1 MNKTKIEIKLSGL
14 SDILFNRFIDHSKG
28 KRPPEQLFY
37 ITEGNKLVLP
47 NLNIDAFL
55 FGENPGGCAK
65 TFEGKKGKEYIR
77 MGGGHVHISPNLIH
91 FQDDKNKDMEF
102 NGFEDDSRFWILEQG
117 GRTKSG
123 NLSIKQ
129 EPQPRPA
136 MRLPWNLE
144 FSIDLVKNG
153 LIDGTKLYNWFCA
166 GGLQI
171 ALGAY
176 RPKFGRFE
184 VVKWDEK
191 EIEL

>member
-1 MNKTKIEIKLSGL
+1 MKKTQIEIKLSGL
-14 SDILFNRFIDHSKG
+14 SDILFNRFIDHSKEQ
-28 KRPPEQLFY
+28 RPAEQKFY
-37 ITEGNKLVLP
+37 ITDGNKLVLP

-65 TFEGKKGKEYIR
+65 TFEGKRGKEYIR
-77 MGGGHVHISPNLIH
+77 IGIGHVHISPTLIH
-91 FQDDKNKDMEF
+91 FKDDKGKDIEF
-102 NGFEDDSRFWILEQG
+102 NGFDDNRFWILMQG
-117 GRTKSG
+117 GRTKQST
-123 NLSIKQ
+123 LSIKQ
-129 EPQPRPA
+129 EAQPRPA

-144 FSIDLVKNG
+144 FSIDVIKNG
-153 LIDGTKLYNWFCA
+153 LIDGTKLYNWFCM

-184 VVKWDEK
+184 VARWEEK